1 MTKNSK
7 MEDKRKYK
15 RFQIDLNAKYLL
27 EKNPKE
33 WKGCTVVN
41 ISRDGMGIIVSLRES
56 IPIGSLLQL
65 EIMFPTQE
73 EPIKAIG
80 VLRWIKEQLEEM
92 NFPGGIELTKI
103 DPEDKWTLLDYAYDN
118 LSTKEKG

>member
-1 MTKNSK
+1 

-27 EKNPKE
+27 EENPKG

-41 ISRDGMGIIVSLRES
+41 INRDGMGIIVYLRER
-56 IPIGSLLQL
+56 IPIGSLLQF
-65 EIMFPTQE
+65 EIMFPPQE

-80 VLRWIKEQLEEM
+80 VLRWIKEQREEM
-92 NFPGGIELTKI
+92 NFPGGIEFTKI

-118 LSTKEKG
+118 